1 MHPEFE
7 RGVAEQ
13 NRLLREM
20 VALDRD
26 ATDFDQQ
33 FDKVASQLI
42 AVTNEVER
50 LMRSDPQIRRA
61 LAL

>member
-20 VALDRD
+20 VALDRE

-33 FDKVASQLI
+33 FDKVASELI

-50 LMRSDPQIRRA
+50 LMRSDPEIRRV